1 MQGAGELSEV
11 TGPTASRPG
20 AALRGYLLE
29 QSDDLRLAVADD
41 DVHDARVACRRIR
54 SALLDH
60 LPDGPDDRRDDA
72 RRIAL
77 TARELGRAMSSARDA
92 EVVGEVVRGWAVD
105 DGWTREHLAAVL
117 RLLRADAEPD
127 GDPDAAALDDDLLHL
142 AAQVAAY
149 AGAPGWDPVASPSSD
164 GVRSAPGRARGRL
177 RARVRRARAS
187 GEAPGTGSTWH
198 DVRKAAKRLRY
209 AAEVAQTAGVVGA
222 GDTVERARWLQRVLG
237 DLQDLELVR
246 RRLAQ
251 AGGDLHLEHRLAVA
265 RESLEA
271 DLPSALADVVGGSE
285 ADPAAQSQ
293 PPPTP
298 QEQS

>member
-11 TGPTASRPG
+11 TGPTASPAG
-20 AALRGYLLE
+20 TALRAYLLE

-60 LPDGPDDRRDDA
+60 LPAGPGARRDDA
-72 RRIAL
+72 SRIAV

-117 RLLRADAEPD
+117 RLLHADPDPDGEPD
-127 GDPDAAALDDDLLHL
+127 HAALDDDLLHL

-149 AGAPGWDPVASPSSD
+149 AGAPGWDAVTTRSPD
-164 GVRSAPGRARGRL
+164 GTRSAPGRARGRL

-209 AAEVAQTAGVVGA
+209 AAEVAQSAGDADA

-246 RRLAQ
+246 QRLAH

-265 RESLEA
+265 RVSLEA
-271 DLPSALADVVGGSE
+271 DLPSALADVVGGST
-285 ADPAAQSQ
+285 ADPAAPPQ

-298 QEQS
+298 

>member
-11 TGPTASRPG
+11 TGPTASPTG
-20 AALRGYLLE
+20 TALRTYLLE

-60 LPDGPDDRRDDA
+60 LPDEPGARRDDA

-77 TARELGRAMSSARDA
+77 TARELGRAMSSTRDA

-117 RLLRADAEPD
+117 RLLHADPDPD
-127 GDPDAAALDDDLLHL
+127 GDADHAALDDDLLHL

-149 AGAPGWDPVASPSSD
+149 AGTSGWDAAALPSPD

-177 RARVRRARAS
+177 RARIRRARVS

-209 AAEVAQTAGVVGA
+209 AAEVAQAAGVADA

-237 DLQDLELVR
+237 DLQDLEIVR
-246 RRLAQ
+246 ERLAH
-251 AGGDLHLEHRLAVA
+251 AGGDLHLEHRMALARQA
-265 RESLEA
+265 LEA
-271 DLPSALADVVGGSE
+271 DLPSALVDVVGESS
-285 ADPAAQSQ
+285 ADPAAPPQ
-293 PPPTP
+293 PPPNH